1 MFPEGSGEIG
11 SERFDPAFFLL
22 QNHQATT
29 FDDLKAHQFTKYC
42 LYNGTERFD
51 KLFLFRSE
59 IKLYLLLFL
68 FFFLLDIDISLT
80 MSKHASWRLFKNKL
94 KIGYSMLFILLCQP
108 IHRAVGAS
116 SQCYW
121 DELMLLKIELM
132 QLKCQINTN
141 MNNN

>member
-29 FDDLKAHQFTKYC
+29 FDDLKAHLFTKYC

-59 IKLYLLLFL
+59 INLSTPFFCIFL
-68 FFFLLDIDISLT
+68 MAIYVSLT
-80 MSKHASWRLFKNKL
+80 L
-94 KIGYSMLFILLCQP
+94 
-108 IHRAVGAS
+108 
-116 SQCYW
+116 
-121 DELMLLKIELM
+121 
-132 QLKCQINTN
+132 IN
-141 MNNN
+141 